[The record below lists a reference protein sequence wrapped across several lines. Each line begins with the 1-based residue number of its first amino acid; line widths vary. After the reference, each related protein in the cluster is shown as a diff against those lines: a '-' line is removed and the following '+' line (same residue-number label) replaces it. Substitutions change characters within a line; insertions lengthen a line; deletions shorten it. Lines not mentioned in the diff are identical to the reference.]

1 MSTTP
6 FLHPEMAKEASAML
20 RRQHAYIESL
30 EKSASSLREEN
41 EKLIREK
48 ECLKIAHQLS
58 EIGRIPKD
66 FASITERAEKLA
78 ASDKDLSV
86 IKEAIDLTQHD
97 FGLGTVA
104 HSKPGLGAGTDALTA
119 ALLESL

>member
-1 MSTTP
+1 MSTP
-6 FLHPEMAKEASAML
+6 NLSPEMAKQASVML
-20 RRQHAYIESL
+20 RKQAAYIEQL
-30 EKSASSLREEN
+30 EKNAASMQAEHAKLLRE
-41 EKLIREK
+41 R

-86 IKEAIDLTQHD
+86 IKEAIDLAQLD

-104 HSKPGLGAGTDALTA
+104 HSKPGLGAGVDALTA